1 MMHETNGKTL
11 IRSLAAGVCLLAA
24 SGIAQA
30 QSVEE
35 FYKGKTISML
45 VGSSAGGGYDTYA
58 RLVSR
63 HLGRFIPGN
72 PGFVIQNIPGGGGMQ
87 VTNNLYNVAP
97 KDGTAMGTI
106 QRGLL
111 TTPLLESRNIQVRYD
126 PRRFNWL
133 GSLNTETGLVVA
145 WHTTPHRTFEDLQKH
160 ELIVGSSSPSTE
172 FLPLFLNNVLKTKLK
187 MVAGYKGS
195 TEAYLALERGEVSGR
210 VSTGWSGDKEVLQ
223 PWIDAGKVR
232 LLVALSVKKSQV
244 FPELP
249 LIMDF
254 ARNEEDRQVMELILA
269 SQVWGRPFVMPPG
282 VPQDRL
288 AAVKGA
294 FDKMVRDPEFLEEA
308 GKLRMDLEILSSEEM
323 KELLD
328 RVYATPPEVVERARQ
343 AIATGG

>member
-1 MMHETNGKTL
+1 MRPEQNATPWIG
-11 IRSLAAGVCLLAA
+11 LAMAGLGLLLGAGA
-24 SGIAQA
+24 AQA
-30 QSVEE
+30 QSVEQ

-63 HLGRFIPGN
+63 HLGRFIPGH
-72 PGFVIQNIPGGGGMQ
+72 PSFVIQNIPGGGGLQ

-160 ELIVGSSSPSTE
+160 ELIVASSSPSTE
-172 FLPLFLNNVLKTKLK
+172 FLPLFLNNVFKTRLK

-195 TEAYLALERGEVSGR
+195 TEAYLALERGEVNGR
-210 VSTGWSGDKEVLQ
+210 VSTGWAGDKEVLQ
-223 PWIDAGKVR
+223 PWLDAGKVR
-232 LLVALSVKKSQV
+232 LLVALSVKKSQT
-244 FPELP
+244 FPDLP
-249 LIMDF
+249 LIMDY
-254 ARNEEDRQVMELILA
+254 ARDESERQVMELILA

-288 AAVKGA
+288 AAVQTA
-294 FDKMVRDPEFLEEA
+294 FDTMVRDPEFLEEA
-308 GKLRMDLEILSSEEM
+308 GKLRMDLEIITAQEM
-323 KELLD
+323 RELLE
-328 RVYATPPEVVERARQ
+328 RVYATPPEIVERARQ
-343 AIATGG
+343 AISSGG

>member
-1 MMHETNGKTL
+1 MSQVKDWTRRRWL
-11 IRSLAAGVCLLAA
+11 LAAGGALALAA
-24 SGIAQA
+24 APAQA
-30 QSVEE
+30 QSVAE
-35 FYKGKTISML
+35 FYKGKSIIMM
-45 VGSSAGGGYDTYA
+45 VGSSAGGGYDAYA

-72 PGFVIQNIPGGGGMQ
+72 PGFIIQNIPGGGGMQ
-87 VTNNLYNVAP
+87 VTNNLYNIAA

-172 FLPLFLNNVLKTKLK
+172 FLPLFLNNVFKTKLK

-195 TEAYLALERGEVSGR
+195 TEAYLAMERGEVSGR
-210 VSTGWSGDKEVLQ
+210 VSTGWAGDKETLQ
-223 PWIDAGKVR
+223 PWLDAGKVR
-232 LLVALSVKKSQV
+232 FLVALSVKKSQV
-244 FPELP
+244 FPDLP
-249 LIMDF
+249 LIMDY
-254 ARNEEDRQVMELILA
+254 ARNERERQVMELILA
-269 SQVWGRPFVMPPG
+269 SQVWGRPFVMPPD

-288 AAVKGA
+288 AAVKKA
-294 FDKMVRDPEFLEEA
+294 FNDMIVDPEFLEEA
-308 GKLRMDLEILSSEEM
+308 KKLRMDLEIVTADEM
-323 KELLD
+323 KTLLD
-328 RVYATPPEVVERARQ
+328 RVYATPPDIIEQARQ
-343 AIATGG
+343 AIAAGG

>member
-1 MMHETNGKTL
+1 
-11 IRSLAAGVCLLAA
+11 
-24 SGIAQA
+24 
-30 QSVEE
+30 
-35 FYKGKTISML
+35 
-45 VGSSAGGGYDTYA
+45 
-58 RLVSR
+58 
-63 HLGRFIPGN
+63 
-72 PGFVIQNIPGGGGMQ
+72 MQ

-308 GKLRMDLEILSSEEM
+308 GKLRMDLEILSSEDM